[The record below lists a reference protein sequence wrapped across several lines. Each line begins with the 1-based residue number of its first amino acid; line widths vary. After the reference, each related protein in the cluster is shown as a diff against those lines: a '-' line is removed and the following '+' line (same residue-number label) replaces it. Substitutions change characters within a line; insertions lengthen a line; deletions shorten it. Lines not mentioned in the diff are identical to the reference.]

1 MPPAVTDEL
10 AQDFLI
16 EAGEIVEA
24 LGEQLVEL
32 EQAPDDADLVNAV
45 FRGFHTIKGGAG
57 FMNLTAVVELCHL
70 AEELF
75 GMVREGKRSPDP
87 ELMDRM
93 HQSVDELTGMLDTVG
108 EGEQPASAPAD
119 LLAALQAAIDG
130 DAAEP
135 PAAVKAQAAEAL
147 PQAPPAVDAADAA
160 FDALLG
166 GDEPEPA
173 AAAQAAP
180 AATSDDITEDEFESL
195 LDNLHGGAAPGS
207 STAAPEPAKPA
218 AAKPASDDIDEA
230 EFEALLDELHGKGKG
245 PTAASADVTAPDAG
259 AAPAVAAKP
268 AVSAATEKPTPST
281 PAKPKAAKTAKGSK
295 TADTSVRVDTRKLDG
310 IMNLVGELVLVRNRF
325 KALRAVLDDDES
337 ERVIG
342 SLDIITAQLQ
352 GAVMQTRMQPVGKV
366 FSRFPKLARD
376 VARSLNKQINLE
388 LQGEDTDLDKNLVE
402 ALADP
407 LVHLVRNAID
417 HGIESPEVRHK
428 RGKPPQGQVLLS
440 AQQEGDHILIT
451 IQDDGAGID
460 PELLRQKARD
470 KGLITPEESA
480 RLDEEQCFQLIFLPG
495 FSTKSEVSDI
505 SGRGV
510 GMDVVKTK
518 ITKLNGSISIKS
530 QLGLGSTFLIRVPL
544 TLAILPTLM
553 VTIAGRAY
561 ALPLAAV
568 LEVFSFKR
576 ESLHWMDGKQ
586 VIDMRG
592 ETVPIVPLDAW
603 LDTPS
608 DRNSSEQHV
617 VLAQVGEDR
626 FGFIV
631 DDVRGREEVVIKPL
645 GALLNGL
652 TGFAGA
658 TITGDGRIALILDMA
673 SLLKAR
679 SYIR

>member
-1 MPPAVTDEL
+1 MPPELSDDL
-10 AQDFLI
+10 AQDFLV
-16 EAGEIVEA
+16 ESSEIVEA
-24 LGEQLVEL
+24 LGEQLVAL

-57 FMNLTAVVELCHL
+57 FLNLPAMVELCHL

-75 GMVREGKRSPDP
+75 GLVRNGKRSPDSD
-87 ELMDRM
+87 LMDRM
-93 HQSVDELTGMLDTVG
+93 HQSVDELTSMMEAVG
-108 EGEQPASAPAD
+108 QGDQPTPAPAD
-119 LLAALQAAIDG
+119 LLQALQDAISG
-130 DAAEP
+130 DAAP
-135 PAAVKAQAAEAL
+135 AQQQAAAKAAAVIPKSEA
-147 PQAPPAVDAADAA
+147 PMDAADAA
-160 FDALLG
+160 FEAMLG
-166 GDEPEPA
+166 EMEEPA
-173 AAAQAAP
+173 DKPADNKANQGDAP
-180 AATSDDITEDEFESL
+180 ASDDISEDEFEAL
-195 LDNLHGGAAPGS
+195 LDQLHGSSAPGVKPA
-207 STAAPEPAKPA
+207 AAPEPAPTT
-218 AAKPASDDIDEA
+218 PASDDIDDA

-245 PTAASADVTAPDAG
+245 PGAG
-259 AAPAVAAKP
+259 APTKAADNVPAAALAAAKP
-268 AVSAATEKPTPST
+268 QPAAAGKPV
-281 PAKPKAAKTAKGSK
+281 AKPKPKASS
-295 TADTSVRVDTRKLDG
+295 ADASVRVDTKKLDG

-325 KALRAVLDDDES
+325 KALRATLDDDES

-417 HGIESPEVRHK
+417 HGIEAPDVRHK
-428 RGKPPQGQVLLS
+428 RGKPPQGHVLLS

-460 PELLRQKARD
+460 PEVLRQKARD
-470 KGLITPEESA
+470 KGLISPEESA
-480 RLDEEQCFQLIFLPG
+480 RLDEDQCYQLIFLPG
-495 FSTKSEVSDI
+495 FSTKTEVSDI

-561 ALPLAAV
+561 AMPLAAV
-568 LEVFSFKR
+568 QEVFSFKR
-576 ESLHWMDGKQ
+576 DALHWMDGKP

-592 ETVPIVPLDAW
+592 DTVPIVPLDEW
-603 LDTPS
+603 LSTPS
-608 DRNSSEQHV
+608 ERDPSLQHV
-617 VLAQVGEDR
+617 VLTQVGEDR
-626 FGFIV
+626 FGVVV

-658 TITGDGRIALILDMA
+658 TITGDGKIALILDLP
-673 SLLKAR
+673 SLLKSR

>member
-93 HQSVDELTGMLDTVG
+93 HQSVDELTGMLETVG
-108 EGEQPASAPAD
+108 EGEQPSSAPSD

-130 DAAEP
+130 ETAEAP
-135 PAAVKAQAAEAL
+135 ESVKVQAAEAL

-166 GDEPEPA
+166 GDEPE
-173 AAAQAAP
+173 AAP
-180 AATSDDITEDEFESL
+180 TAASDDITEDEFESL
-195 LDNLHGGAAPGS
+195 LDNLHGGAAPGA
-207 STAAPEPAKPA
+207 STPPAAPEPAKS
-218 AAKPASDDIDEA
+218 ASDDIDEA

-245 PTAASADVTAPDAG
+245 PTAAAVVTKAEP
-259 AAPAVAAKP
+259 APAPAAKP
-268 AVSAATEKPTPST
+268 AAPA
-281 PAKPKAAKTAKGSK
+281 PAKPKATKTAK

-470 KGLITPEESA
+470 KGLISPEESA

-495 FSTKSEVSDI
+495 FSTKAEVSDI

-568 LEVFSFKR
+568 QEVFSFKP

-592 ETVPIVPLDAW
+592 ETVPVVPLDAW

-608 DRNSSEQHV
+608 DRKPTEQHV

-679 SYIR
+679 NYIR

>member
-57 FMNLTAVVELCHL
+57 FMNLAAVVELCHL

-93 HQSVDELTGMLDTVG
+93 HQSVDELTGMLETVG
-108 EGEQPASAPAD
+108 EGEQPAAAPAD

-166 GDEPEPA
+166 GDDAETASTSSEAAPA
-173 AAAQAAP
+173 AAA
-180 AATSDDITEDEFESL
+180 SDDISEDEFESL
-195 LDNLHGGAAPGS
+195 LDTLHGGAAPGS
-207 STAAPEPAKPA
+207 SAPAAETVKATPAKA
-218 AAKPASDDIDEA
+218 GSDDIDEA

-245 PTAASADVTAPDAG
+245 PTVAAEGASPA
-259 AAPAVAAKP
+259 AAPSQAPKP
-268 AVSAATEKPTPST
+268 APAAEKPATPA
-281 PAKPKAAKTAKGSK
+281 PAKPKAAKTTKASK

-608 DRNSSEQHV
+608 DRNSAEQHV

>member
-93 HQSVDELTGMLDTVG
+93 HQSVDELTGMLETVG
-108 EGEQPASAPAD
+108 EGEQPAAAPAD

-135 PAAVKAQAAEAL
+135 PEAVKAQAAQAV
-147 PQAPPAVDAADAA
+147 PQTEPVVDAADAA

-166 GDEPEPA
+166 GDEAETAPA
-173 AAAQAAP
+173 AA
-180 AATSDDITEDEFESL
+180 SDDITEDEFESL
-195 LDNLHGGAAPGS
+195 LDDLHGGAAPGA
-207 STAAPEPAKPA
+207 TMPAAAPEAPAPA
-218 AAKPASDDIDEA
+218 SDKAASDDIDEA

-245 PTAASADVTAPDAG
+245 PTAASVAAAPDA
-259 AAPAVAAKP
+259 
-268 AVSAATEKPTPST
+268 KPTPAADKPVAEPEVPASPT
-281 PAKPKAAKTAKGSK
+281 PAKPKATKTAKSSK

-576 ESLHWMDGKQ
+576 EALHWMDGKQ

-608 DRNSSEQHV
+608 DRKSHEQHV

-658 TITGDGRIALILDMA
+658 TITGDGRIALILDLA
-673 SLLKAR
+673 SLLKSR
-679 SYIR
+679 QYIR

>member
-57 FMNLTAVVELCHL
+57 FMNLAAVVELCHL

-93 HQSVDELTGMLDTVG
+93 HQSVDELTGMLETVG
-108 EGEQPASAPAD
+108 EGEQPAAAPAD

-130 DAAEP
+130 HEAEP
-135 PAAVKAQAAEAL
+135 PEAVKAQAAQAV
-147 PQAPPAVDAADAA
+147 PQAEPVVDAADAA

-166 GDEPEPA
+166 GDDAETASTSSE
-173 AAAQAAP
+173 AAP
-180 AATSDDITEDEFESL
+180 AAASDDISEDEFESL
-195 LDNLHGGAAPGS
+195 LDTLHGGAAPGS
-207 STAAPEPAKPA
+207 SAPAAETVKATPAKA
-218 AAKPASDDIDEA
+218 GSDDIDEA

-245 PTAASADVTAPDAG
+245 PTVAAEGASPA
-259 AAPAVAAKP
+259 AAPSPAPKP
-268 AVSAATEKPTPST
+268 APAAEKPATPA
-281 PAKPKAAKTAKGSK
+281 PAKPKAAKTTKASK

-608 DRNSSEQHV
+608 DRNSAEQHV

>member
-75 GMVREGKRSPDP
+75 GMVREGKRSADP

-93 HQSVDELTGMLDTVG
+93 HQSVDELTGMLAAVG
-108 EGEQPASAPAD
+108 DGEQPASAPAD
-119 LLAALQAAIDG
+119 LLRALQAAIDG
-130 DAAEP
+130 EAA
-135 PAAVKAQAAEAL
+135 
-147 PQAPPAVDAADAA
+147 APPAEVQSQAEAALPKPAPVVDAADAA

-166 GDEPEPA
+166 DEDA
-173 AAAQAAP
+173 AGAP
-180 AATSDDITEDEFESL
+180 AEVVASDDITEDEFESL
-195 LDNLHGGAAPGS
+195 LDSLHGTGAPGTGATA
-207 STAAPEPAKPA
+207 TAAPASKPD
-218 AAKPASDDIDEA
+218 SDEINEA

-245 PTAASADVTAPDAG
+245 PTVATQAPSAEAAKPPAA
-259 AAPAVAAKP
+259 AAPASAAKP
-268 AVSAATEKPTPST
+268 K
-281 PAKPKAAKTAKGSK
+281 PAKPAKSSK

-388 LQGEDTDLDKNLVE
+388 LQGEETDLDKNLVE

-428 RGKPPQGQVLLS
+428 RGKSPQGQVLLS

-495 FSTKSEVSDI
+495 FSTKTEVSDI

-592 ETVPIVPLDAW
+592 ETVPVVPLDTW

-608 DRNSSEQHV
+608 DRKNSEQHV

-658 TITGDGRIALILDMA
+658 TITGDGRIALILDLA
-673 SLLKAR
+673 SLLKSR
-679 SYIR
+679 NYIR